1 MRLFVAIELGE
12 ANRSRLARLQGSLER
27 KCRGV
32 RWVQEHQLHMTVK
45 FLGDV
50 PDGQV
55 PDVSA
60 ALELA
65 ASSGKP
71 FTMDLQGAGCFP
83 TRGPVRIVWSGA
95 TETSG
100 ALTQC
105 VAAVEDELESLGFP
119 RERRPFSPHITIGRV
134 RFDDSDGRIRSAV
147 NAAAYEN
154 MVQAVKS
161 LTLMSS
167 ALSPKGP
174 AYSVVSR
181 ANLG

>member
-1 MRLFVAIELGE
+1 MRLFVAIVLDE
-12 ANRSRLARLQGSLER
+12 ANRSRLSKLQGSLER
-27 KCRGV
+27 KCPGV
-32 RWVQEHQLHMTVK
+32 RWVREHQLHMTVK

-60 ALELA
+60 ALDLA
-65 ASSGKP
+65 ASSAKP
-71 FTMDLQGAGCFP
+71 LTMGLQGAGCFP
-83 TRGPVRIVWSGA
+83 PRGSVRIVWSGT
-95 TETSG
+95 TETTG

-105 VAAVEDELESLGFP
+105 VAAVESELASLGFP
-119 RERRPFSPHITIGRV
+119 RERRSFSPHITIGRV

-147 NAAAYEN
+147 DAAAYEN
-154 MVQAVKS
+154 MVQTVKS

-167 ALSPKGP
+167 VLSPKGP
-174 AYSVVSR
+174 AYSVVGR

>member
-1 MRLFVAIELGE
+1 MRLFVAIELDE
-12 ANRSRLARLQGSLER
+12 ANRSRLAKLHGSLER
-27 KCRGV
+27 KCPGV

-65 ASSGKP
+65 GSSAKP
-71 FTMDLQGAGCFP
+71 FAMDLQGAGCFP
-83 TRGPVRIVWSGA
+83 PRGSVRIVWSGA

-100 ALTQC
+100 ALIQC
-105 VAAVEDELESLGFP
+105 VAAAEEELESLGFP
-119 RERRPFSPHITIGRV
+119 RERKPFSPHITIGRV
-134 RFDDSDGRIRSAV
+134 RSDDSNGRIRSAV
-147 NAAAYEN
+147 DAAAYEN
-154 MVQAVKS
+154 MAQTVKS

-167 ALSPKGP
+167 VLSPKGP
-174 AYSVVSR
+174 AYSVVGR